1 MSSGVRARGSLIDT
15 RFCRVDSL
23 KATRASNPQGP
34 NTLNRDKTA
43 ISMLEKLLIV
53 FATKTDPMWAVYLL
67 MLHTA
72 IRSIILFFH
81 VYIDHRSIVGTH
93 VFCFIFN

>member
-1 MSSGVRARGSLIDT
+1 VTNIYIAYTSSGVRARGPLIDT

-23 KATRASNPQGP
+23 KATRASNPKGP

-43 ISMLEKLLIV
+43 ISVLEKLLIV

-67 MLHTA
+67 MHT
-72 IRSIILFFH
+72 
-81 VYIDHRSIVGTH
+81 T
-93 VFCFIFN
+93 